1 MQYETIILELLSR
14 IKKLEED
21 VEMLKKSHSTYD
33 HNSSEKNHDMEVSV
47 MSKQDSSVVYK
58 KMTDEMIEMCY
69 LCGKKVSMGD
79 SAPDLAD
86 DIVDATGMNRNSAL
100 MYLYAV
106 SGMLN
111 GEIYKRAISSKALK
125 YFFDRISNEYGSKG
139 LRKAIQA
146 TKLHIDYRRDCGHTV
161 DSIEAIC
168 SYYEGKI

>member
-14 IKKLEED
+14 IKKLEDD
-21 VEMLKKSHSTYD
+21 VEMLKKSQSVYESNSVKNYD
-33 HNSSEKNHDMEVSV
+33 EVYNSLV
-47 MSKQDSSVVYK
+47 SKQDSSVVYK

-79 SAPDLAD
+79 SVPELAD

-125 YFFDRISNEYGSKG
+125 YFFDRISKEYGSKG
-139 LRKAIQA
+139 LRKAIEA
-146 TKLHIDYRRDCGHTV
+146 TKLHINYRRDCGHTV
-161 DSIEAIC
+161 DSIEEIC
-168 SYYEGKI
+168 DSYARRI

>member
-1 MQYETIILELLSR
+1 MQYDTIILELLSR

-21 VEMLKKSHSTYD
+21 VEMLKKTHITCDS
-33 HNSSEKNHDMEVSV
+33 NCSEKNEDMEMPI

-79 SAPDLAD
+79 SAPELAD
-86 DIVDATGMNRNSAL
+86 DIVNATGMNRNSAL

-111 GEIYKRAISSKALK
+111 GEIYKRAISSKAMK

-146 TKLHIDYRRDCGHTV
+146 TKLHLDYRRDCGHTV
-161 DSIEAIC
+161 DSSEEIC
-168 SYYEGKI
+168 NSYERKI